1 MVTVINTP
9 AAAGQ
14 SSSAGWIVAGVLVIA
29 ATLVALFVWPG
40 YARQTAEPTTVRES
54 PHLTTQTLT
63 ALPNNLL

>member
-40 YARQTAEPTTVRES
+40 YARQTAEPTTVQVNL
-54 PHLTTQTLT
+54 P
-63 ALPNNLL
+63 ALNDTNTNGSAQ